1 MFAFIAAFA
10 LVASPTTV
18 HIDTVDGGFELTL
31 NPVVQPA
38 APAAPAIPIHVRRA
52 VRVWGPVGTQCV
64 NGRCTP
70 TYGWRLIYQ

>member
-1 MFAFIAAFA
+1 MFAIIVALALAATP
-10 LVASPTTV
+10 STTRV
-18 HIDTVDGGFELTL
+18 DTVDGGFDLQL

-38 APAAPAIPIHVRRA
+38 APAAPAIPVQVRRA

-70 TYGWRLIYQ
+70 TYGWRWIYR